1 MRSNNVRNNDI
12 RNNFN
17 STNNSNTTIQSFK
30 PQIRCAIYTR
40 KSCEEGLE
48 LEYNSLDNQY
58 DSCKKYIE
66 SQKHEGWV
74 LATEVKKDKNDIYN
88 NINGISNNSIGN
100 SKADNN
106 NQFIAV
112 PKRYDDGGFSGG
124 NLERPALKE
133 LLNDINLGLID
144 MVVVYKIDRLSRSLM
159 DFSKLVDIFN
169 KNNTSFISVTQ
180 NFNTNDSMGKLMLN
194 ILLSFAQFEREMTG
208 DRIRDKIRM
217 QKSKGMWTGGSVPL
231 GYDIIDKK
239 LIINEEESKKVK
251 LIFNTFIRTRSISET
266 LKVLNNPSDPLNT
279 FKEIIKTKSRVSKKN
294 PNNNIGNK
302 RFNKSYLYKIL
313 KNKVYNG
320 LIENKNTNDIY
331 QGLHKAIIGDD
342 IFNQVQEIFRSNLNS
357 RIYNLGSDN
366 NYNNYNNDN
375 NTNKTVIINN
385 RAIIEHKIIHTPKL
399 NTKMPYLLKGLM
411 KCSCCNSVL
420 TPTYTTKNNGIVYRY
435 YKSSKS
441 LKHTLNE
448 ETGEECQ
455 LKSIPAEQIENIIL
469 NQIYSIIRTPN
480 IIQKIIDA
488 TMSKAVT
495 SGNSTVDK
503 TDHIEKAK
511 SIKSNDTNQN
521 NKTTINTQEINS
533 QIINSQTINSQEII
547 NHLKNIESVW
557 EELPSREQIEIVNIL
572 IKEIII
578 SNDNIR
584 VIFNKYGF
592 IRIFDSDFS
601 INPNVR
607 LNTNL
612 KGNPNAGG
620 NNNIN
625 YNKNIN
631 YNNSNTNTSYNNSNN
646 SNSNNNNS
654 NIEVNIPIQLKY
666 KASRSFITTPTG
678 KDIIIRNTFNKKSI
692 SNNYVDN
699 AIINALIQAEQWK
712 QELENNNS
720 NITINTIAKRE
731 HKQNSYI
738 CRILN
743 LAFLAPD
750 IKKAILLN
758 KYPLGLSLK
767 GIRTTLKQNLS
778 WEEQRKVLGFV

>member
-1 MRSNNVRNNDI
+1 MKSNS
-12 RNNFN
+12 N
-17 STNNSNTTIQSFK
+17 SINNSNNLNRLNNPNTIKNLSNPNNLNNATPTSK

-58 DSCKKYIE
+58 DSCRKYIE
-66 SQKHEGWV
+66 SQKLEGWV
-74 LATEVKKDKNDIYN
+74 LATEVKNDKDN
-88 NINGISNNSIGN
+88 IGN
-100 SKADNN
+100 KNN
-106 NQFIAV
+106 GNDRSNTICV
-112 PKRYDDGGFSGG
+112 PKRYDDGGYSGG

-133 LLNDINLGLID
+133 LIKDIENNLID

-169 KNNTSFISVTQ
+169 KNSTSFISVTQ

-217 QKSKGMWTGGSVPL
+217 QKSKGMWTGGAVPL
-231 GYDIIDKK
+231 GYDIIEKK

-279 FKEIIKTKSRVSKKN
+279 FKEVLKTKSRVSKKN

-302 RFNKSYLYKIL
+302 RFNKTYLYEIL
-313 KNKVYNG
+313 KNKIYNG
-320 LIENKNTNDIY
+320 LIENKNTNSIY
-331 QGLHKAIIGDD
+331 QGIHEAIIDD
-342 IFNQVQEIFRSNLNS
+342 DTFNKVQEIFKMNLN
-357 RIYNLGSDN
+357 IKMYDNGN
-366 NYNNYNNDN
+366 NYNNSNNNDN
-375 NTNKTVIINN
+375 NNNNINKTITINN
-385 RAIIEHKIIHTPKL
+385 RGTIEHKIIHTPKL

-411 KCSCCNSVL
+411 RCSCCNSIL
-420 TPTYTTKNNGIVYRY
+420 TPTYTIKKNGIAYRY
-435 YKSSKS
+435 YKSNKS

-448 ETGEECQ
+448 TTGEGCK
-455 LKSIPAEQIENIIL
+455 LKSIPAEQIENIVL

-488 TMSKAVT
+488 TMNKKDEVENEEKDKAII
-495 SGNSTVDK
+495 SENQINKNSINQQNNNSVDK
-503 TDHIEKAK
+503 TM
-511 SIKSNDTNQN
+511 
-521 NKTTINTQEINS
+521 INSQEINS
-533 QIINSQTINSQEII
+533 QTII

-557 EELPSREQIEIVNIL
+557 EELPIREQIEIINIL

-578 SNDNIR
+578 SNDNIK

-612 KGNPNAGG
+612 KDNPNA
-620 NNNIN
+620 NNN
-625 YNKNIN
+625 K
-631 YNNSNTNTSYNNSNN
+631 NTSS
-646 SNSNNNNS
+646 SSDSNS

-666 KASRSFITTPTG
+666 KASRSFITTPNGT
-678 KDIIIRNTFNKKSI
+678 DIIIKNTLNKKSV
-692 SNNYVDN
+692 SNNYRDD
-699 AIINALIQAEQWK
+699 AIVNALIQAEQWK
-712 QELENNNS
+712 KELESSNNYS
-720 NITINTIAKRE
+720 ITVSTIAKRE

-743 LAFLAPD
+743 LTFLAPD
-750 IKKAILLN
+750 IKKAILMN
-758 KYPLGLSLK
+758 KCPLGLSLK
-767 GIRTTLKQNLS
+767 DIRTSLKANLS
-778 WEEQRKVLGFV
+778 WDDQRKRLGFI